1 MKKQERLVFFYDL
14 VIDAYSR
21 KFDAPQTISVEKA
34 IELVESVDRE
44 QWIKEQ
50 AKGRERLYVSD
61 YRHDGNMVSFLINKS
76 DSAYV
81 HPLGVARSLETSA
94 RRHDGH
100 TGGASD
106 LPARPQRSTCHHR
119 RGL

>member
-76 DSAYV
+76 DTF
-81 HPLGVARSLETSA
+81 H
-94 RRHDGH
+94 
-100 TGGASD
+100 GAISNKRK
-106 LPARPQRSTCHHR
+106 P
-119 RGL
+119 